1 MELWRLVLM
10 LFIIN
15 LKKMFSYF
23 KNMLGISGSNKQ
35 IQLILIG
42 IAVRL
47 FLGMYFLTNSEVI
60 ENYLMFANNLFASN
74 LDNPYSDEFQNTYKF
89 RYPSI
94 FLYLLIFLV
103 YTANFLDID
112 VFIFCIS
119 LLSIFFIIF
128 DLITLKVMSAWVGE
142 KNRTRLI
149 LLYWFSP
156 VLVYL
161 SYVSGSFDVL
171 VLCLFFLGLDYLF
184 RRKFFESSVLMG
196 LAMSTKTFVIL
207 VMPFIILYLFSN
219 RYRFSKIINYLT
231 TLLFTFIFA
240 NIQFISSDGFFET
253 IFINSGQTRVFDSFI
268 PIGDSKFFLIPGIL
282 LLILF
287 RGFLIKNFNKDLF
300 IIYLAF
306 TFGLFLIFI
315 EPEKYWYY
323 WLLPLLLYFY
333 SKFLVKSVYLFY
345 VLQIAFFVYFLSSGD
360 YILNEIIFADL
371 LNMFSYTFLQFI
383 LLCNIFWVYYNGVQ
397 VLQNK
402 KLHSQPFILGI
413 GGNSGTGKTTLSNS
427 FEKIFSKNFSCS
439 IKGDDL
445 HKWKRGDSNWNEY
458 THLNPKA
465 NLIHDEIHALKTLKM
480 SKEIRR
486 NIYNHDTGN
495 FDKDILIAPKN
506 LVIYEGL
513 HPFFLE
519 NQRSEYDL
527 KFMVMPDEDLNHHWK
542 IMRDKAKRGKTK
554 KGVLK
559 QIHKRESDFKKYI
572 MPQVEFADVVIRP
585 YTTKKIK
592 DLGNS
597 NEILDICYELTVNI
611 PISLDP
617 YYEII
622 SQFKGIKL
630 DYKYTENGSQN
641 IDISGEVTPEE
652 IEQLNTFNKRFLDD
666 IGIVS
671 PNFPKGVYGLVVSI
685 LIYIVINKDLY

>member
-1 MELWRLVLM
+1 
-10 LFIIN
+10 
-15 LKKMFSYF
+15 MFSYF
-23 KNMLGISGSNKQ
+23 KNNLGINGSNKQ

-42 IAVRL
+42 IAL
-47 FLGMYFLTNSEVI
+47 KFFLGIYFFTNSEII
-60 ENYLMFANNLFASN
+60 ENYLLFANDLLASN
-74 LDNPYSDEFQNTYKF
+74 LNNPYSAELQNTYTF
-89 RYPSI
+89 PYPSI
-94 FLYLLIFLV
+94 FIYLLIFLV
-103 YTANFLDID
+103 YTANFLDIN

-119 LLSIFFIIF
+119 LLAIFFIIF

-142 KNRTRLI
+142 KNRTQLI

-156 VLVYL
+156 VLMYL

-184 RRKFFESSVLMG
+184 RRKFFESSILMG

-207 VMPFIILYLFSN
+207 VMPFIILYFFSN
-219 RYRFSKIINYLT
+219 RYSLSKIIIYLT
-231 TLLFTFIFA
+231 TLLLTFIFI

-306 TFGLFLIFI
+306 AFGLFLIFI

-323 WLLPLLLYFY
+323 WFLPHLLYFY
-333 SKFLVKSVYLFY
+333 SKNPGKSVYLFY
-345 VLQIAFFVYFLSSGD
+345 VLQIAFFLHFFTIEGYM
-360 YILNEIIFADL
+360 LNEIIFADL
-371 LNMFSYTFLQFI
+371 LNIFSYTFLQFI
-383 LLCNIFWVYYNGVQ
+383 LLCNIFWVYYNGVL

-402 KLHSQPFILGI
+402 KLYSQPFILGI

-445 HKWKRGDSNWNEY
+445 HKWKRGDFNWNEY

-465 NLIHDEIHALKTLKM
+465 NLIHDEIHTLKTLKM
-480 SKEIRR
+480 SKEIKRD
-486 NIYNHDTGN
+486 IYNHDTGN
-495 FDKDILIAPKN
+495 FDEDISITPKN

-527 KFMVMPDEDLNHHWK
+527 KLMVIPDEGLNHHWK
-542 IMRDKAKRGKTK
+542 IMRDKSKRSKTK
-554 KGVLK
+554 KEVLE
-559 QIHKRESDFKKYI
+559 QINKRESDFKKYI
-572 MPQVEFADVVIRP
+572 MPQVEFADVVIKP
-585 YTTKKIK
+585 YSQNKIK
-592 DLGNS
+592 DLGNT
-597 NEILDICYELTVNI
+597 NEKLDICYELTINI
-611 PISLDP
+611 PISLDL
-617 YYEII
+617 YYSIL
-622 SQFKGIKL
+622 SKFKGIAVE
-630 DYKYTENGSQN
+630 YKYTENGSQN
-641 IDISGEVTPEE
+641 IDIRGDISHEQLEE
-652 IEQLNTFNKRFLDD
+652 LNTFNNKFLEDLGVIKPD
-666 IGIVS
+666 FPEGI
-671 PNFPKGVYGLVVSI
+671 YGLVASI
-685 LIYIVINKDLY
+685 LTYIVINKELN